1 MTEKQEHLL
10 KLFQE
15 LDHICQE
22 NELRYVLAEESTL
35 AAVGRAGFAGGETEI
50 KVYMP
55 RADWN
60 RLGEM
65 AGKELPKDRILYPEP
80 MAGYGEDFGCALEKQ
95 QILGT
100 GPAGERIHIRIL
112 DPVSEE
118 AFEKYRRDLGL
129 YLDLTDSQE
138 VHGQSWGIS
147 PSRYYRY
154 YLSGRL
160 TGKKHVLG
168 KLEKRMQAFREEDCS
183 KFAVHVGERFLFM
196 EKEILFPGK
205 TCDFQG
211 VQAMIP
217 GKASEYLTQVY
228 GDEWT
233 DFQFPAE
240 DDAQRSAT
248 VEGICY
254 QELREDYLPG
264 IRKGRLQRA
273 IMHSKLR
280 ILSGTKDS
288 GQEESEGFFRNVTG
302 IEQEKDLERFRHAIA
317 DYAGGKKPSAKE
329 TALSLHEKY
338 PDHLQITR
346 FLGRFYMEEA
356 RETQDGTEAERFIE
370 EALRKFPEDGYF
382 LKYRGELLWMRGRCA
397 DALVVFAQAREKT
410 SNMIVH
416 KELDLFLALY
426 EQQAGDTCQAL
437 LANREKEAA
446 RNLAELWFRLLPRS
460 ERMKSLV
467 YLTRV
472 STARTV
478 KEMELLT
485 DEMTAFVQVRENGR
499 RKKNRELYGPA
510 LTKAWERLGYPGE
523 LAKLRT
529 EILYTEEPGEL
540 EWIAEKVKD
549 YQIHKDKLAQVYKL
563 AGDARKKQGQTEQA
577 FENYRKAMEYAGKS
591 YARKE
596 LSSLILQDLY
606 MGSHKAAEYAA
617 SGKGEEFLD
626 AWLSR
631 YGTVEDLKKLV
642 RSCVAD
648 GSISHIGDRM
658 PLTGE
663 NWQTMEDM
671 KNPKT
676 DYATWCWE
684 YVQFCAEKIRLEKYY
699 TTHKDVIVN
708 LYKNKDFPRL
718 ESFLAPYHQATLRSL
733 KTQEIFV
740 PDEEIFEIYLY
751 ILGCKGM
758 ETLKKEIEN
767 YWN

>member
-60 RLGEM
+60 RLGEI

-95 QILGT
+95 QILGS

-129 YLDLTDSQE
+129 YLDLIDSQE
-138 VHGQSWGIS
+138 VHGTSWGIS

-160 TGKKHVLG
+160 TGKRHVLG

-196 EKEILFPGK
+196 EKEILFPGR

-240 DDAQRSAT
+240 EDAQRSAT
-248 VEGICY
+248 VEGISY

-317 DYAGGKKPSAKE
+317 DYAGGKKSSAKE
-329 TALSLHEKY
+329 TALSLHEKSSN
-338 PDHLQITR
+338 HQISWQI
-346 FLGRFYMEEA
+346 LYGRGQ
-356 RETQDGTEAERFIE
+356 RNSGWQ
-370 EALRKFPEDGYF
+370 
-382 LKYRGELLWMRGRCA
+382 RGRT
-397 DALVVFAQAREKT
+397 F
-410 SNMIVH
+410 
-416 KELDLFLALY
+416 Y
-426 EQQAGDTCQAL
+426 
-437 LANREKEAA
+437 
-446 RNLAELWFRLLPRS
+446 
-460 ERMKSLV
+460 
-467 YLTRV
+467 
-472 STARTV
+472 
-478 KEMELLT
+478 
-485 DEMTAFVQVRENGR
+485 
-499 RKKNRELYGPA
+499 
-510 LTKAWERLGYPGE
+510 
-523 LAKLRT
+523 
-529 EILYTEEPGEL
+529 
-540 EWIAEKVKD
+540 
-549 YQIHKDKLAQVYKL
+549 
-563 AGDARKKQGQTEQA
+563 
-577 FENYRKAMEYAGKS
+577 
-591 YARKE
+591 
-596 LSSLILQDLY
+596 
-606 MGSHKAAEYAA
+606 
-617 SGKGEEFLD
+617 
-626 AWLSR
+626 
-631 YGTVEDLKKLV
+631 
-642 RSCVAD
+642 
-648 GSISHIGDRM
+648 
-658 PLTGE
+658 
-663 NWQTMEDM
+663 
-671 KNPKT
+671 
-676 DYATWCWE
+676 
-684 YVQFCAEKIRLEKYY
+684 
-699 TTHKDVIVN
+699 
-708 LYKNKDFPRL
+708 
-718 ESFLAPYHQATLRSL
+718 
-733 KTQEIFV
+733 
-740 PDEEIFEIYLY
+740 
-751 ILGCKGM
+751 
-758 ETLKKEIEN
+758 
-767 YWN
+767 